1 MASCAIVESVSSL
14 KRLLHASLAD
24 AALLLTAPAITGCG
38 QLTEGLE
45 AAKEVNAEIEE
56 ELGIKV
62 HTNFEITDGDQ
73 SVTVTIPADANKSP
87 DTQKKVLEIVRKH
100 FPEAKEI
107 KIAMSN

>member
-1 MASCAIVESVSSL
+1 MSSP
-14 KRLLHASLAD
+14 KRLLHASLAA

-45 AAKEVNAEIEE
+45 AAKNVNADVEE

-62 HTNFEITDGDQ
+62 HTNFEINDGDQ
-73 SVTVTIPADANKSP
+73 IVTVTIPDDADKSA

-107 KIAMSN
+107 KISM